1 MSFLWKIVRPT
12 LAVIGAFLI
21 FGSAGT
27 SDYYTL
33 ELKQPEPNSVWITL
47 AIGLL
52 MMAPMVIHAIPS
64 RRENDDVDNK

>member
-12 LAVIGAFLI
+12 LAVIGSFLI

-33 ELKQPEPNSVWITL
+33 ELKQPEPSSVWVMIV
-47 AIGLL
+47 IGLL
-52 MMAPMVIHAIPS
+52 MMAPMIIHAIPS
-64 RRENDDVDNK
+64 RKED